1 MSEQPS
7 HWENTAIFF
16 MGKEGREGNIIMFDL
31 RSGIVCLRYGPPKKL
46 PNENFLSVCVL
57 CAQLY
62 PTLCDPMNCSPPGST
77 VYGISQARILGRV
90 AIPFSKGSPQSRG
103 WTRVSVSCIG
113 RQILYHWATWEV
125 MGSYKLLHRGDYNSV
140 GVYWLLSM
148 YRYFT
153 HIPSLILKACPWTG
167 RSPCRPRQ

>member
-103 WTRVSVSCIG
+103 
-113 RQILYHWATWEV
+113 
-125 MGSYKLLHRGDYNSV
+125 
-140 GVYWLLSM
+140 
-148 YRYFT
+148 
-153 HIPSLILKACPWTG
+153 
-167 RSPCRPRQ
+167 